1 MENKRYKPM
10 IDKYFWIIW
19 IPLMAFLLAATLLS
33 LFEPVVLV
41 ILLLTDLF
49 CFYFMVSSLVG
60 YVELREKS
68 VYIKF
73 GFIIKR
79 DIQYNKIRE
88 INTERKVLTYS
99 FLSLKNALE
108 HINIKYNK
116 FDMVTVSV
124 LKNDELIME
133 LNDRIAISKGEKY
146 YESIR

>member
-19 IPLMAFLLAATLLS
+19 VPLMFFLLAATLLS
-33 LFEPVVLV
+33 LFEPIALV

-79 DIQYNKIRE
+79 DIPYNKIRK
-88 INTERKVLTYS
+88 INAERKVLTYS

-116 FDMVTVSV
+116 FDVVTVSV

-133 LNDRIAISKGEKY
+133 LNNRIAISKGEKC
-146 YESIR
+146 YEIIG

>member
-1 MENKRYKPM
+1 MESKRYKPM

-33 LFEPVVLV
+33 LFEPIALV

-73 GFIIKR
+73 GFI
-79 DIQYNKIRE
+79 Q
-88 INTERKVLTYS
+88 LFS
-99 FLSLKNALE
+99 Q
-108 HINIKYNK
+108 K
-116 FDMVTVSV
+116 F
-124 LKNDELIME
+124 
-133 LNDRIAISKGEKY
+133 R
-146 YESIR
+146 